1 MSLSMQQGIISNI
14 AAYPPIQIFGG
25 LVNPSPKQKKA
36 EKRITEL
43 CEELYAFNNPVLS
56 DCKTAFFNLKITD
69 NLIKSGTPV
78 KDEYISEVVGTC
90 LFHFKKVIPLLDELF
105 KKDQQ
110 LTEYYKSWKTKYQD
124 ISKEALDYLFNYV
137 EDKEKAK
144 TIYLDTIKSLEE
156 KESK

>member
-1 MSLSMQQGIISNI
+1 MTLTMQQSFISNI

-43 CEELYAFNNPVLS
+43 CEDLYAFNNPVLS

-90 LFHFKKVIPLLDELF
+90 LFYYMKVIPLLDELF
-105 KKDQQ
+105 KKDQL
-110 LTEYYKSWKTKYQD
+110 LTSYYKPWKVKYKD
-124 ISKEALDYLFNYV
+124 ISKEALDYLFEYV
-137 EDKEKAK
+137 SDKEKAK
-144 TIYLDTIKSLEE
+144 TIYLDTIKSLQE